1 MHGYKWPINCT
12 RTRTGGVG
20 DGYQTASLLPLLGS
34 TIINSVSFGT
44 ESAAEALQG
53 IDGETRALE
62 IVNLLLHWFK
72 VAADDTPLCLVLDD
86 AQFIDKT
93 SWMLLQ
99 KVAQIPSLVVVI
111 GFRTGDGL
119 TVKDDEIR
127 PLLDDTAR

>member
-1 MHGYKWPINCT
+1 M
-12 RTRTGGVG
+12 G

-34 TIINSVSFGT
+34 TGIINSVSFGT
-44 ESAAEALQG
+44 ESAADALQG
-53 IDGETRALE
+53 IDGETRAIE

-93 SWMLLQ
+93 SWLLLQ

-127 PLLDDTAR
+127 PLLEDTAR